1 MKKFYAR
8 LFNSGGELDCIEADS
23 VFVLYA
29 RMVKEW
35 PQLEDG
41 DTIKIEHI

>member
-8 LFNSGGELDCIEADS
+8 LCNSGGELDCIEADS
-23 VFVLYA
+23 VFALYA

-35 PQLEDG
+35 PLLEDG
-41 DTIKIEHI
+41 DIIKIEFI